1 MTPDIDDLHRITKS
15 LQAQLDYA
23 RRELEFY
30 RGQYGEFH
38 NVLSLIAAPKRADGT
53 YNRCR
58 EVCESLAKQALADS
72 ESHWKKRFKPKGM
85 AE

>member
-1 MTPDIDDLHRITKS
+1 MEPTIDDLNRITKS
-15 LQAQLDYA
+15 LRAQLDYA

-38 NVLSLIAAPKRADGT
+38 NVLSLIAAPKRPDGT

-58 EVCESLAKQALADS
+58 EACESLAKQALDDS
-72 ESHWKKRFKPKGM
+72 ESHWRKTFKPKGM
-85 AE
+85 A